1 MYYSVDVEHEYQTIK
16 SKLFR
21 ISLLFAVILT
31 FVLLADVLLVALS
44 KEDYLVCMIIS
55 IVITVIFIWFAI
67 YFFTNVW
74 SDINNQYRYFKGY
87 ESGLHPT
94 EEVEFIY
101 QDEELTYVNGLC
113 VYRVHVRYISNL
125 DAQEKIVYSLKS
137 KLPYD
142 AGDKLTVTTY
152 QRVIMASKRHK

>member
-21 ISLLFAVILT
+21 TSLVFADVLT
-31 FVLLADVLLVALS
+31 FVLLADALLVALS

-94 EEVEFIY
+94 EEVEFIS
-101 QDEELTYVNGLC
+101 QDEELTYVN
-113 VYRVHVRYISNL
+113 
-125 DAQEKIVYSLKS
+125 
-137 KLPYD
+137 
-142 AGDKLTVTTY
+142 
-152 QRVIMASKRHK
+152 